1 MKTMLIFTTNTNL
14 KKPFNIL
21 KSILSKII
29 LSFRYSKK
37 KKKKKNYHMIGTKR
51 MLCTC
56 DLNHLE
62 TQNKNIDSQT
72 AEQQNNATADG

>member
-37 KKKKKNYHMIGTKR
+37 KKKNYHLIGTKR